1 MNRNRILVVLGAV
14 AALALVFWFWKGRNR
29 GEAPRY
35 RTASL
40 EQGDLTATVSA
51 TGSVRPVVQVQ
62 VGSQVSGTISEL
74 RADYNSRVHA
84 GQVLAQI
91 EPSSFRT
98 RVVQAE
104 ASLARAE
111 ATHQEARRK
120 ATRTEELVAG
130 NFVSQAD
137 LDAATSEVEQTR
149 ADRMQAEAQLLSLIH
164 I

>member
-1 MNRNRILVVLGAV
+1 VNRNRILVVLGAV

-74 RADYNSRVHA
+74 RA
-84 GQVLAQI
+84 
-91 EPSSFRT
+91 
-98 RVVQAE
+98 
-104 ASLARAE
+104 
-111 ATHQEARRK
+111 
-120 ATRTEELVAG
+120 
-130 NFVSQAD
+130 
-137 LDAATSEVEQTR
+137 
-149 ADRMQAEAQLLSLIH
+149 
-164 I
+164 